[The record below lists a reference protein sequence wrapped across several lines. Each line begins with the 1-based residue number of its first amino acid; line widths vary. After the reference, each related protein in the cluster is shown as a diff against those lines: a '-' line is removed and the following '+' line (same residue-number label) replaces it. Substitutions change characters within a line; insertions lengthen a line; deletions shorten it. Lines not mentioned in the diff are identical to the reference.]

1 MNFLWKRNRRGRQ
14 GTAFRDAWQ
23 TRLFRLGWR
32 LESASITK
40 YVERKTNVYLRSL
53 SGEAPTYL
61 VSTHF
66 CSSVHS
72 FRRLPPPTQL
82 QLDRRRWGIMI
93 TKFFSLYFPPFLPSL
108 SYLRVADVLKAAN
121 RANISPPFEAAAT
134 FTAEAM
140 SESSDFIW
148 NRKNFNST
156 THTSHS

>member
-72 FRRLPPPTQL
+72 FRRLPPATQL
-82 QLDRRRWGIMI
+82 QLEMGNNDHRILFTI
-93 TKFFSLYFPPFLPSL
+93 FPSPPSPSL

-156 THTSHS
+156 SHTSHS